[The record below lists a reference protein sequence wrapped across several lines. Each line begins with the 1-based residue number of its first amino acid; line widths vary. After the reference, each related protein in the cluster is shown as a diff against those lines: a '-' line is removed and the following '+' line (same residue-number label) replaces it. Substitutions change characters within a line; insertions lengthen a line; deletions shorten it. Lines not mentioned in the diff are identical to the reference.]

1 MRTWWRLAENAS
13 IMWAEV
19 LRPLGVAC
27 LTCDVTLSSVASGRI
42 LKSLLL
48 KDLEKG
54 ADRMKKYFSKLFTHH
69 GVPHRIQIN
78 TRGCSHRL
86 TWLRQQVTHLRKCTR
101 LPPFGHFLWCT
112 LHKLIPQGS
121 HRPIDNQNHGTA
133 SFSSA
138 SNNGHVSAYC
148 TILGRYSIRSEPR
161 RGWK

>member
-1 MRTWWRLAENAS
+1 MSKVYAN
-13 IMWAEV
+13 V
-19 LRPLGVAC
+19 VATRREC
-27 LTCDVTLSSVASGRI
+27 VNNVGGSLTSSWSGLSDVRRHVKFGRFGAHS
-42 LKSLLL
+42 KSLLL

-69 GVPHRIQIN
+69 GVPHQIQIN
-78 TRGCSHRL
+78 TRSCSHRL

-101 LPPFGHFLWCT
+101 LPPSGHFLWCT

-148 TILGRYSIRSEPR
+148 TIL
-161 RGWK
+161 